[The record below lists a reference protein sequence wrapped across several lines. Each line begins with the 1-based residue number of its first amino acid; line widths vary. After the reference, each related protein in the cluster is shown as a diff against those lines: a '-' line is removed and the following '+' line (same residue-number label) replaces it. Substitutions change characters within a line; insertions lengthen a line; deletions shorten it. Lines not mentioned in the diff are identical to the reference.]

1 MSRLVVVSN
10 RVAPVDETKPTSGG
24 LAVAVLAAL
33 KRSGGIW
40 FGWSGDVSDVP
51 DEAVNKV
58 RSGRLTYATFAL
70 STRDHDEYYN
80 GFANSTLWPLFHYRL
95 DLANFS
101 RRNYTGYRRVNA
113 YFARKLIDLIEPDD
127 IIWVHDYHLIP
138 MAEELRRAGVANRIG
153 FFLHTP
159 LPPLEL
165 LLALPEHQELM
176 RSFFAYDLIGFQT
189 AADRRSLL
197 DYAIQEAGG
206 EMAGETIFRAL
217 GRTASAEVHPI
228 GVDTDNI
235 ERLAAGAAAARY
247 GARLRTSLGGR
258 RLIVGVDR
266 LDYSKG
272 LPERFMSFG
281 HLLNAYPANRNRVS
295 LMQIATP
302 TRTGVPEY
310 VEIRRTLETLAG
322 HINGEF
328 ADFDWV
334 PIRYLNKSFA
344 RRTLFGLLRTAQV
357 GLITPLRDGMNLVA
371 MEYVASQAPSDP
383 GVLVLSRF
391 AGAAHSIPGAIAVNP
406 YDTEGVAEAVQLAL
420 DMPREERVER
430 WQSNMEALRR
440 NDVNSWREAF
450 VSRLAEAP
458 FA

>member
-24 LAVAVLAAL
+24 LTVAVLAAL

-40 FGWSGDVSDVP
+40 FGWSGEVADVP
-51 DEAVNKV
+51 GEVVTKV
-58 RSGRLTYATFAL
+58 RSGRLTYATFDL
-70 STRDHDEYYN
+70 STQDHEEYYN

-101 RRNYTGYRRVNA
+101 RRNYAGYRRVNA

-127 IIWVHDYHLIP
+127 IVWVHDYHLIP
-138 MAEELRRAGVANRIG
+138 MAEELRRAGISNRIG

-159 LPPLEL
+159 LPPLQL
-165 LLALPEHQELM
+165 LLALPEHRELM
-176 RSFFAYDLIGFQT
+176 RSFFAYDLVGFQT
-189 AADRRSLL
+189 EADRRGLL

-206 EMAGETIFRAL
+206 EMAGETVFRAL

-235 ERLAAGAAAARY
+235 ERAAAGAAAARY
-247 GARLRTSLGGR
+247 SARMRTSLGGR

-272 LPERFMSFG
+272 LPERFVSFG
-281 HLLNAYPANRNRVS
+281 HLLGAYPANRNRVS

-302 TRTGVPEY
+302 TRAGVPEY
-310 VEIRRTLETLAG
+310 EEIRRTLETLAG

-344 RRTLFGLLRTAQV
+344 RRTLFGLLRAAQV

-371 MEYVASQAPSDP
+371 MEYVASQQPSDP

-391 AGAAHSIPGAIAVNP
+391 AGAAHSIPGALIVNP
-406 YDTEGVAEAVQLAL
+406 YDAEGVAEAVQQAL

-430 WQSNMEALRR
+430 WQSNMETLRR
-440 NDVNSWREAF
+440 NDVGRWRETF

>member
-1 MSRLVVVSN
+1 MSRLVVISN
-10 RVAPVDETKPTSGG
+10 RVAPVDESKPASGG

-33 KRSGGIW
+33 KRAGGVW
-40 FGWSGDVSDVP
+40 FGWSGDVAEVP
-51 DEAVNKV
+51 SEAVTKV
-58 RSGRLTYATFAL
+58 QSGKLTFATVDL
-70 STRDHDEYYN
+70 STREHEEYYN

-101 RRNYTGYRRVNA
+101 RRNYAGYRRVNA
-113 YFARKLIDLIEPDD
+113 YFARKLVDLIEPDD
-127 IIWVHDYHLIP
+127 LIWVHDYHLIP
-138 MAEELRRAGVANRIG
+138 MAEELRRAGIDNRIG

-159 LPPLEL
+159 LPPLGL
-165 LLALPEHQELM
+165 LLALPEHAELM

-189 AADRRSLL
+189 EADRRCLL
-197 DYAIQEAGG
+197 AYVTHEAGG
-206 EMAGETIFRAL
+206 EMLSESTFRVV
-217 GRTASAEVHPI
+217 GRTACAEVHPI
-228 GVDTDNI
+228 GVDTDNV
-235 ERLAAGAAAARY
+235 ERLASGAAAARY
-247 GARLRTSLGGR
+247 RARLRSSLGGR

-272 LPERFMSFG
+272 LPERFMAFG

-295 LMQIATP
+295 MMQIAPP
-302 TRTGVPEY
+302 TRTDVSEY
-310 VEIRRTLETLAG
+310 AEIRRALETLAG
-322 HINGEF
+322 RVNGEF

-334 PIRYLNKSFA
+334 PIRYLNKSFN

-371 MEYVASQAPSDP
+371 MEYVAAQPPEDP

-391 AGAAHSIPGAIAVNP
+391 AGAAGSIPEAILVNP
-406 YDTEGVAEAVQLAL
+406 YDAEGMAEAIQLAL

-430 WQSNMEALRR
+430 WRINMEALRR
-440 NDVNSWREAF
+440 NDVVRWRETF
-450 VSRLAEAP
+450 VSRLEQAP

>member
-1 MSRLVVVSN
+1 MSRLVVISN

-40 FGWSGDVSDVP
+40 FGWNGDVADVP
-51 DEAVNKV
+51 GETVQKI
-58 RSGRLTYATFAL
+58 RSGRLTYATFDL
-70 STRDHDEYYN
+70 STRDHEEYYN

-101 RRNYTGYRRVNA
+101 RRNYAGYRRVNA
-113 YFARKLIDLIEPDD
+113 YFARKLVDLIEPGDL
-127 IIWVHDYHLIP
+127 IWVHDYHLIP
-138 MAEELRRAGVANRIG
+138 MAEELRRAGITNRIG

-189 AADRRSLL
+189 EADRRGLL
-197 DYAIQEAGG
+197 DYALQEAEG
-206 EMAGETIFRAL
+206 EMAGETVVHAL

-228 GVDTDNI
+228 GIDTDNV
-235 ERLAAGAAAARY
+235 ERTAASAAAARY

-272 LPERFMSFG
+272 LPERFAAFG
-281 HLLNAYPANRNRVS
+281 HLLSAYPANRNRVS

-302 TRTGVPEY
+302 TRAGVPEY
-310 VEIRRTLETLAG
+310 EEIRRTLETLAG

-344 RRTLFGLLRTAQV
+344 RRTLFGLLRAAQV

-371 MEYVASQAPSDP
+371 MEYVASQPPSDP

-391 AGAAHSIPGAIAVNP
+391 AGAAYSIPGALIVNP
-406 YDTEGVAEAVQLAL
+406 YDAEGVAEVIQSAL
-420 DMPREERVER
+420 DMPRGERVER
-430 WQSNMEALRR
+430 WQANMDALRR
-440 NDVNSWREAF
+440 NDVSRWRETF
-450 VSRLAEAP
+450 VARLAEAP

>member
-10 RVAPVDETKPTSGG
+10 RVSPVDETKPTSGG

-40 FGWSGDVSDVP
+40 FGWSGEVSDVP
-51 DEAVNKV
+51 GEVVSKT
-58 RSGRLTYATFAL
+58 RSGRLTYATFDL
-70 STRDHDEYYN
+70 STQDHEEYYN

-101 RRNYTGYRRVNA
+101 RRNYAGYRRVNTF
-113 YFARKLIDLIEPDD
+113 FARKLVDLIEPDD
-127 IIWVHDYHLIP
+127 LIWVHDYHLIP

-159 LPPLEL
+159 LPSLDL
-165 LLALPEHQELM
+165 LLALPEHRELM
-176 RSFFAYDLIGFQT
+176 RSFFAYDLVGFQT
-189 AADRRSLL
+189 EADRRGLL

-206 EMAGETIFRAL
+206 EMAGDTIFRAL

-235 ERLAAGAAAARY
+235 ERLAASAAAARY

-258 RLIVGVDR
+258 RLIVGVGR

-272 LPERFMSFG
+272 LPERFMAFG

-302 TRTGVPEY
+302 TRAGVPEY
-310 VEIRRTLETLAG
+310 AEIRRTLETLAG

-334 PIRYLNKSFA
+334 PIRYLNKSFN

-391 AGAAHSIPGAIAVNP
+391 AGAVHSIPGAVIVNP
-406 YDTEGVAEAVQLAL
+406 YDTEGVAEAVQVAL
-420 DMPREERVER
+420 DMPRQERVER
-430 WQSNMEALRR
+430 WEANMDALRR
-440 NDVNSWREAF
+440 NDVSRWRETF
-450 VSRLAEAP
+450 VSRLSEAP

>member
-10 RVAPVDETKPTSGG
+10 RVAPVDESKPTSGG

-40 FGWSGDVSDVP
+40 FGWSGDVSEVA

-58 RSGRLTYATFAL
+58 RSGRLTYATFSL

-113 YFARKLIDLIEPDD
+113 FFARKLIDLIEPDD
-127 IIWVHDYHLIP
+127 LIWVHDYHLIP

-165 LLALPEHQELM
+165 LLALPEHRELM

-189 AADRRSLL
+189 AADRRGLL

-206 EMAGETIFRAL
+206 EMAGDTIFRAL

-235 ERLAAGAAAARY
+235 ERMASGAAAARY

-272 LPERFMSFG
+272 LPERFLAFG
-281 HLLNAYPANRNRVS
+281 HLLTAYPANRNRVS

-310 VEIRRTLETLAG
+310 AEIRRTLETLAG
-322 HINGEF
+322 RINGEF

-344 RRTLFGLLRTAQV
+344 RRTLFGLLRIAQV

-371 MEYVASQAPSDP
+371 MEYVASQPPSDP
-383 GVLVLSRF
+383 GALVLSRF
-391 AGAAHSIPGAIAVNP
+391 AGAVHSIPGAIAVNP

-420 DMPREERVER
+420 DMPRGERVER
-430 WQSNMEALRR
+430 WQANMEALRR
-440 NDVNSWREAF
+440 NDVNRWREAF
-450 VSRLAEAP
+450 VDRLAEAP

>member
-51 DEAVNKV
+51 GEIVHKV
-58 RSGRLTYATFAL
+58 RSGRLTYATFDL
-70 STRDHDEYYN
+70 STRDHEEYYN

-101 RRNYTGYRRVNA
+101 RRNYAGYRRVNA
-113 YFARKLIDLIEPDD
+113 YFARKLVDLIEPDD
-127 IIWVHDYHLIP
+127 LIWVHDYHLIP
-138 MAEELRRAGVANRIG
+138 MAEELRRAGVSNRIG

-165 LLALPEHQELM
+165 LLALPEHRELM

-189 AADRRSLL
+189 EADRRSLL

-206 EMAGETIFRAL
+206 EMAGDTIFHAL

-235 ERLAAGAAAARY
+235 ERAAAGAAAARY
-247 GARLRTSLGGR
+247 GARMRTSLGGR

-272 LPERFMSFG
+272 LPERFAAFG
-281 HLLNAYPANRNRVS
+281 HLLGAYPANRNRVS

-302 TRTGVPEY
+302 TRAGVPEY
-310 VEIRRTLETLAG
+310 EEIRRTLETLAG
-322 HINGEF
+322 RINGEF

-344 RRTLFGLLRTAQV
+344 RRTLFGLLRTARV

-383 GVLVLSRF
+383 GALVLSRF
-391 AGAAHSIPGAIAVNP
+391 AGAAHSIPGALIVNP
-406 YDTEGVAEAVQLAL
+406 YDAEGVAEAVQSAL

-430 WQSNMEALRR
+430 WEANMEALRR
-440 NDVNSWREAF
+440 NDVSHWREGF

>member
-10 RVAPVDETKPTSGG
+10 RVSPVDETKPTSGG

-40 FGWSGDVSDVP
+40 FGWSGEVSDVP
-51 DEAVNKV
+51 GEVVSKT
-58 RSGRLTYATFAL
+58 RSGRLTYATFDL
-70 STRDHDEYYN
+70 STQDHEEYYN

-101 RRNYTGYRRVNA
+101 RRNYAGYRRVNTF
-113 YFARKLIDLIEPDD
+113 FARKLVDLIEPDD
-127 IIWVHDYHLIP
+127 LIWVHDYHLIP

-159 LPPLEL
+159 LPSLDL
-165 LLALPEHQELM
+165 LLALPEHRELM
-176 RSFFAYDLIGFQT
+176 RSFFAYDLVGFQT
-189 AADRRSLL
+189 EADRRGLL

-206 EMAGETIFRAL
+206 EMAGDTIFRAL

-235 ERLAAGAAAARY
+235 ERLAASAAAARY

-272 LPERFMSFG
+272 LPERFMAFG

-302 TRTGVPEY
+302 TRAGVPEY
-310 VEIRRTLETLAG
+310 AEIRRTLETLAG

-334 PIRYLNKSFA
+334 PIRYLNKSFN

-391 AGAAHSIPGAIAVNP
+391 AGAVHSIPGAVIVNP
-406 YDTEGVAEAVQLAL
+406 YDTEGVAEAVQVAL
-420 DMPREERVER
+420 DMPRQERVER
-430 WQSNMEALRR
+430 WEANMDALRR
-440 NDVNSWREAF
+440 NDVSRWRETF
-450 VSRLAEAP
+450 VSRLSEAP